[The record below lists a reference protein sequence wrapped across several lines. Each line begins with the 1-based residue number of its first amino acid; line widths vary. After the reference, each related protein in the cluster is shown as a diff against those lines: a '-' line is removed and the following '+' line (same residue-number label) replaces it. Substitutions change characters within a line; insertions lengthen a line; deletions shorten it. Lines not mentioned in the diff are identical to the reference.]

1 MTQIHDLIQSIQ
13 GTQPGSQATDLSQKG
28 KVASGAQKSF
38 GDTMTDFL
46 DVVNS
51 NSKAAAHQVT
61 DVVQGNSDNL
71 TQAMISMEESKL
83 SFQLMIEIR
92 TKLLDS
98 YQEISRMQ
106 V

>member
-13 GTQPGSQATDLSQKG
+13 GNQIGSSKKQ
-28 KVASGAQKSF
+28 GALEETSSAAPKSF
-38 GDTMTDFL
+38 GDTMSDFL
-46 DVVNS
+46 NVVNQ
-51 NSKAAAHQVT
+51 NSKESASQVAE
-61 DVVQGNSDNL
+61 VVKGNSDDIA
-71 TQAMISMEESKL
+71 QAMMTMEESKL

-92 TKLLDS
+92 TKLLES

>member
-13 GTQPGSQATDLSQKG
+13 SVQPENKNKQIS
-28 KVASGAQKSF
+28 SGEGAGVEPKSF
-38 GDTMTDFL
+38 GDTMSDFL
-46 DVVNS
+46 NVVNNNKKEAS
-51 NSKAAAHQVT
+51 AQVA
-61 DVVQGNSDNL
+61 DVIQGNSDNMA
-71 TQAMISMEESKL
+71 QAMMTMQESKL

-92 TKLLDS
+92 TKLLES

>member
-1 MTQIHDLIQSIQ
+1 MTQIYDLIQSIQ
-13 GTQPGSQATDLSQKG
+13 GTQPARKG
-28 KVASGAQKSF
+28 ADPLQNGEAPGVAQKSF

-46 DVVNS
+46 EVVNG
-51 NSKAAAHQVT
+51 NSKAAAAQVT
-61 DVVQGNSDNL
+61 DVVQGNSDSL

-92 TKLLDS
+92 SKLLDS

>member
-1 MTQIHDLIQSIQ
+1 MTQIYDLIQSIQ
-13 GTQPGSQATDLSQKG
+13 GTAAPKRNEQPQAGAAAPESQR
-28 KVASGAQKSF
+28 SF
-38 GDTMTDFL
+38 GETLGDFL

-51 NSKAAAHQVT
+51 KSTDAAQQVT
-61 DVVQGNSDNL
+61 DVVQGRSDNL
-71 TQAMISMEESKL
+71 AQAMMSMEESKL

-92 TKLLDS
+92 TKLMES

>member
-13 GTQPGSQATDLSQKG
+13 GPQLG
-28 KVASGAQKSF
+28 KNKQLNPEASGSEAPKSF
-38 GDTMTDFL
+38 GDTMSDFL

-51 NSKAAAHQVT
+51 NSKAAGSEVR
-61 DVVQGNSDNL
+61 DVVQGNSDDL
-71 TQAMISMEESKL
+71 AKAMMKMEESKL

-92 TKLLDS
+92 TKLLES

>member
-13 GTQPGSQATDLSQKG
+13 GTQIGSNKKPVG
-28 KVASGAQKSF
+28 VEGALDTAPKSF
-38 GDTMTDFL
+38 GDTMSDFL
-46 DVVNS
+46 NVVNQNSKEASSQVADVV
-51 NSKAAAHQVT
+51 K
-61 DVVQGNSDNL
+61 GNSDNL
-71 TQAMISMEESKL
+71 AQAMMTMEESKL

-92 TKLLDS
+92 TKLLES

>member
-13 GTQPGSQATDLSQKG
+13 GPEVSRKNVLKQPEGSPGTET
-28 KVASGAQKSF
+28 KSF
-38 GDTMTDFL
+38 GDTMSEFL
-46 DVVNS
+46 NVVNS
-51 NSKAAAHQVT
+51 NSIEAGQAVT
-61 DVVQGNSDNL
+61 DVIQGKSDSL
-71 TQAMISMEESKL
+71 AEAMISMEESKM

-92 TKLLDS
+92 TKLLES